1 MVIEVNKDI
10 DRYQES
16 VAMGLTARQLI
27 FSIASVVVGG
37 GIVLLLY
44 KYIGLTGSAYVAI
57 PCVAPIALGGFYSF
71 NGMNFYEYM
80 GKKLHFM
87 FGNKALTYV
96 STEGEPAIKAFGCK
110 CSECVNLACTKR
122 HCSIQSVRLLIFQN
136 GKLTQVLSCYRKQSF
151 GVIIKLLLAV
161 RSMNQREYSEHHS
174 LITSGEVIKEL
185 FHFLFLLFHI
195 IRNGSGK
202 VVVLILLS
210 LPVGDI
216 GFHTEKSAFRFLF
229 TLWKRVRKYGAFATG
244 ITQNV
249 DDLLQSHTAR
259 TMLANSEFLIMLN
272 QASTDRLELAKLLNI
287 SDRQLSY
294 ITNVDAGHGLIKVG
308 SSLVPFANKFPKN
321 TKLYK
326 LMTTKPGEGA

>member
-1 MVIEVNKDI
+1 MVNILNLERDKD
-10 DRYQES
+10 
-16 VAMGLTARQLI
+16 
-27 FSIASVVVGG
+27 
-37 GIVLLLY
+37 
-44 KYIGLTGSAYVAI
+44 
-57 PCVAPIALGGFYSF
+57 C
-71 NGMNFYEYM
+71 
-80 GKKLHFM
+80 
-87 FGNKALTYV
+87 
-96 STEGEPAIKAFGCK
+96 KAFGCK

-216 GFHTEKSAFRFLF
+216 GFHTEKSAFRFSYRFICRHRHNINGHHKVTVQVGKVCYHSVLNIRSVLTKKKNSSVTVAHLEIVLF
-229 TLWKRVRKYGAFATG
+229 KLHCVGANIVLKIVSFLSGFLNIKVICGFFSHTEEVVNDTKSFICFKFYAFA
-244 ITQNV
+244 
-249 DDLLQSHTAR
+249 
-259 TMLANSEFLIMLN
+259 SE
-272 QASTDRLELAKLLNI
+272 
-287 SDRQLSY
+287 
-294 ITNVDAGHGLIKVG
+294 
-308 SSLVPFANKFPKN
+308 P
-321 TKLYK
+321 
-326 LMTTKPGEGA
+326 